1 MAIRASLGF
10 AAAAI
15 FALSACGGGGT
26 SSNSIPMAGQPPD
39 QMNQTNG
46 AAVTQSYAFP
56 NTAPAGVR
64 IYVHVP
70 LRNSTQLDQLISQQ
84 STKDSPQYHQ
94 WLTTAQFRASYGP
107 TAGSLAS
114 VASALSAQGFKTAIT
129 SQGVVADAPQATVE
143 RVFNVHLTNRSAALS
158 RGAPVTLLQA
168 DKAPTVPAALASA
181 GAQVAAFA
189 PLPPMRPTFM
199 KVSVAPVPDNRYSN
213 IGPYWFD
220 DLKQAYQYPS
230 YATAD
235 GRGRTIGIIAA
246 CDYLDSDVSLY
257 FGHEHLTPP
266 NVVRRPVD
274 GGSPAFDINNG
285 DCDEVSLDVQQSGG
299 SAPGATIMVYEAPD
313 ASIAPSFLDMYTAI
327 VEDNKADVVSTSF
340 GLCELYFSAAYN
352 GGQDFTYL
360 FSTFHDLYRQGNA
373 QGITFVQSSGDN
385 GALGCTDVTGAVAT
399 LGVSWAADDTDV
411 TGVGG
416 TNLVTSNNAGS
427 LRSAYVAENA
437 FDDLFSPS
445 SGEPAGE
452 IWGSGGGKSVYFQ
465 KPIYQYLV
473 NNGANTRTVPDV
485 AMHMG
490 GCPFGAVTPC
500 GPDRSYDLA
509 VLGGGL
515 YGLIGTSASSPEFA
529 GLQAIQDQLLGSR
542 TGNVNY
548 LLYAL
553 AALGTVGHGP
563 VFHNDIPGNNG
574 YPSTRG
580 YNYVVGNGTPYGAQ
594 YDFDPFGP
602 QAGNPQTPSNP

>member
-1 MAIRASLGF
+1 MALRASFGF
-10 AAAAI
+10 AAAAV

-26 SSNSIPMAGQPPD
+26 SSNSIPMTPQLTNQNNPITGAG
-39 QMNQTNG
+39 
-46 AAVTQSYAFP
+46 TQSYAFP
-56 NTAPAGVR
+56 NTAPSGVR
-64 IYVHVP
+64 IYVHLP
-70 LRNSTQLDQLISQQ
+70 LRNSTQLDQLIQQQ

-94 WLTTAQFRASYGP
+94 WLTPAQFRASYGP
-107 TAGSLAS
+107 TASSLVT

-143 RVFNVHLTNRSAALS
+143 RVFNVHLTNRAAALS
-158 RGAPVTLLQA
+158 RGTAVTLLQA
-168 DKAPTVPAALASA
+168 DKAPTVPTALTSV

-189 PLPPMRPTFM
+189 PLPAMKPDFM
-199 KVSVAPVPDNRYSN
+199 KASPVSFADNRYSN
-213 IGPYWFD
+213 VGPYWFD
-220 DLKQAYQYPS
+220 DLKQAYTYPS
-230 YATAD
+230 YRTAK
-235 GRGRTIGIIAA
+235 GNGRTIGIVAA
-246 CDYLDSDVSLY
+246 CDFLDSDVSLY
-257 FGHEHLTPP
+257 FSHENLTPP
-266 NVVRRPVD
+266 NLVRRPVD
-274 GGSPAFDINNG
+274 GGSPAFDIDNG

-313 ASIAPSFLDMYTAI
+313 ASITPSFLDMYTAM

-352 GGQDFTYL
+352 GGEDFTYL
-360 FSTFHDLYRQGNA
+360 FGTFHDLYRQGNA

-385 GALGCTDVTGAVAT
+385 GALGCTDITGAIAT
-399 LGVSWAADDTDV
+399 LGVNWAANDTDV

-416 TNLVTSNNAGS
+416 TNLVTSYNANS

-452 IWGSGGGKSVYFQ
+452 VWGSGGGKSVYFQ

-473 NNGANTRTVPDV
+473 NTGAATRTVPDV

-500 GPDRSYDLA
+500 APDRSSDVTA
-509 VLGGGL
+509 LGGAFYL
-515 YGLIGTSASSPEFA
+515 LIGTSASSPEFA
-529 GLQAIQDQLLGSR
+529 GLQAIQDELLGSR

-553 AALGTVGHGP
+553 AALGTVGNGP
-563 VFHNDIPGNNG
+563 VFHNNIPGNNG

-602 QAGNPQTPSNP
+602 EAGNPQTPSNP

>member
-1 MAIRASLGF
+1 MAPRASFGF

-26 SSNSIPMAGQPPD
+26 SSNSIPMTPQLANQNNPVTGAG
-39 QMNQTNG
+39 
-46 AAVTQSYAFP
+46 TQSYAFP

-64 IYVHVP
+64 IYVHLP
-70 LRNSTQLDQLISQQ
+70 LRNSTQLDQLIQQQ

-94 WLTTAQFRASYGP
+94 WLTPAQFRASYGP
-107 TAGSLAS
+107 TASSLAT
-114 VASALSAQGFKTAIT
+114 VAATLSAQGFKTAIT

-143 RVFNVHLTNRSAALS
+143 RVFNVHLTNRAAALS
-158 RGAPVTLLQA
+158 RGTQVTLLQA
-168 DKAPTVPAALASA
+168 DKAPTVPTALASV

-189 PLPPMRPTFM
+189 PLPAMKPDFM
-199 KVSVAPVPDNRYSN
+199 KVSTVSFADNRYSN
-213 IGPYWFD
+213 VGPYWFD

-230 YATAD
+230 YRSAK
-235 GRGRTIGIIAA
+235 GNGRTIGIVAA
-246 CDYLDSDVSLY
+246 CDFLDSDVSLY
-257 FGHEHLTPP
+257 FSHEDLTPP

-274 GGSPAFDINNG
+274 GGSPAFDIGNG

-313 ASIAPSFLDMYTAI
+313 ASITPSFLDMYTAM

-352 GGQDFTYL
+352 GGEDFTYL
-360 FSTFHDLYRQGNA
+360 FGTFHDLYRQGNA

-385 GALGCTDVTGAVAT
+385 GALGCTDITGAIAT
-399 LGVSWAADDTDV
+399 IGVNWAANDTDV

-416 TNLVTSNNAGS
+416 TNLVTSYNANS

-452 IWGSGGGKSVYFQ
+452 VWGSGGGKSVYFQ

-473 NNGANTRTVPDV
+473 NTGAATRTVPDV

-490 GCPFGAVTPC
+490 GCPEGAVTPC
-500 GPDRSYDLA
+500 AADRSSDVTA
-509 VLGGGL
+509 LGGSFYL
-515 YGLIGTSASSPEFA
+515 LIGTSASSPEFA
-529 GLQAIQDQLLGSR
+529 GLQAIQDELLGSR

-553 AALGTVGHGP
+553 AALGTVGNGP
-563 VFHNDIPGNNG
+563 VFHNNIPGNNG

-602 QAGNPQTPSNP
+602 EAGNPQTPSNP